1 MCLDIDNIPSPGLET
16 LISPRLALFG
26 IYLTVQRRRSNESD
40 GFSRRVFSRYE
51 SFLSFSIDARF
62 LAYCC
67 IIYLASSYLATGVQA
82 VIEGDAFHTQS
93 PVARNVLCAAEKLDG
108 WLKHPETAYQ
118 LRNFHLGSF
127 LL

>member
-1 MCLDIDNIPSPGLET
+1 MSLDIDNIPSPGLET

-51 SFLSFSIDARF
+51 SFYHLVARF

-67 IIYLASSYLATGVQA
+67 IIYLVSSYLATSVQA
-82 VIEGDAFHTQS
+82 VIEGDVLHTQS
-93 PVARNVLCAAEKLDG
+93 PVARNVLCA
-108 WLKHPETAYQ
+108 T
-118 LRNFHLGSF
+118 
-127 LL
+127 